1 MKKQRLFLLPI
12 LAFVLAFTV
21 SCNND
26 DEKQVLE
33 PDALVEGIW
42 IHTFGS
48 VPYNSYSFR
57 VFYKNGTGYEFELDY
72 ADGFIPGEEED
83 MDPFRYVYDKED
95 NSIIIIDDG
104 GRWVHT
110 ILKITSSQ
118 LSWID
123 PDGDIVSFTKY
134 NGNLDDVEREFD
146 VELYVD
152 ND

>member
-26 DEKQVLE
+26 EEKQVLE
-33 PDALVEGIW
+33 PDALIEGIW

-48 VPYNSYSFR
+48 VPYNGYSFY

-72 ADGFIPGEEED
+72 NDGFIPGEEED

-95 NSIIIIDDG
+95 NSIIIIDDE

-123 PDGDIVSFTKY
+123 PDGDIVSYTKY
-134 NGNLDDVEREFD
+134 NGDLDDVEREFD